1 MKKLI
6 YPAAVIASTLLFLP
20 ACQQLQQL
28 SDMQASTAQMNSTT
42 AALNDKT
49 STVQTVLGY
58 MEDLGRQGESLKLR
72 NENFKNLMTDHKIDQ
87 KLLDA
92 DLFMNAFEFQ
102 LWEENS
108 ISNANFKVERDLLAR
123 DSVNE
128 FFNRLQTVDHW
139 DAKSIDPFAGG
150 GPHFLGFDVN
160 GTDNQKA
167 VFNMMAATIH
177 AVNRID
183 DTSAKDSQ
191 LETLSMFSLIRD
203 GLLASKSI
211 RDGNSLE
218 GDYPAYVMM
227 VRRNEPLAIRLLKAR
242 YSELGLVL
250 VGRIVDISGDLGK
263 AFQLKILGDS
273 WDFDMSKMNSAQ
285 LEYYKLHLDYAK
297 ATKDVLTQIGETVE
311 LNPDVRKLYSHMHVI
326 SQPKEKIKDANLEGD
341 QHAMLAAFQEYLK

>member
-28 SDMQASTAQMNSTT
+28 SDMQASTSQMNSTT
-42 AALNDKT
+42 AALSDKT
-49 STVQTVLGY
+49 STVQSVLGY
-58 MEDLGRQGESLKLR
+58 MEDLGRQGESLDLR
-72 NENFKNLMTDHKIDQ
+72 NKLFTNLMNDQKVDQ

-128 FFNRLQTVDHW
+128 FFNRLQTVD
-139 DAKSIDPFAGG
+139 PFAGG
-150 GPHFLGFDVN
+150 GPHFFGFDVN

-183 DTSAKDSQ
+183 DTSAKGSQ

-263 AFQLKILGDS
+263 AFQLKILGEG

-297 ATKDVLTQIGETVE
+297 ATKEVLTQIGETVE